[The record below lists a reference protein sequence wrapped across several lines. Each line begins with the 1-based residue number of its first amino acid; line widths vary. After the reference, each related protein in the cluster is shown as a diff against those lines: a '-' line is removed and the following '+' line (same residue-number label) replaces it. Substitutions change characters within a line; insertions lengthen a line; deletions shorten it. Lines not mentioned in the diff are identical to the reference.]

1 MDRNEELL
9 IKRAQ
14 RGNLAAFEELV
25 HQYDARILKVAYDM
39 LNNIEDAR
47 DVYQD
52 IFIKVYRAIGKFRFQ
67 SEFYTWIFRIAINT
81 CINFR
86 KRRTRNESV
95 SFDQIK
101 NIDGTHWEMMENP
114 TEYDPEKHLLN
125 EELNEKI
132 YQGIEKLSR
141 QQRAVFVLRHY
152 HGYKLKQIA
161 EIMECSEGTVKNY
174 LFRATKKMQIELAE
188 YQQI

>member
-14 RGNLAAFEELV
+14 RGNLEAFEKLV
-25 HQYDARILKVAYDM
+25 HQYDARIMKIAYDM

-52 IFIKVYRAIGKFRFQ
+52 IFVKVYRSIDKFRFQ
-67 SEFYTWIFRIAINT
+67 SEFYTWLFRIAINT

-86 KRRTRNESV
+86 KQRTKNDSV
-95 SFDQIK
+95 SLDQIE
-101 NIDGTHWEMMENP
+101 NYHGTQWEMMGNSEELN
-114 TEYDPEKHLLN
+114 PEKHLLN

-132 YQGIEKLSR
+132 NQGIERLSN
-141 QQRAVFVLRHY
+141 QQRAVFILRHY

-174 LFRATKKMQIELAE
+174 LFRATRKMQVVLAG
-188 YQQI
+188 YRQI